1 MYMLRSFFNTPKD
14 CVLTFMRIMMA
25 VVFFPHGA
33 QKLLGWFGG
42 GGFHATMGLFGRM
55 GIPAFAVF
63 LLIFVEFFC
72 PLALF
77 AGFLTRLAA
86 LAIAFDMF
94 MAVMLVHRHVGFFM
108 NWAGKPRPEGYEFH
122 LLAFAVAI
130 PLIIRGGGSLSL
142 DRAIVKAVD
151 AKTQL

>member
-1 MYMLRSFFNTPKD
+1 MLRSFFNTPQD
-14 CVLTFMRIMMA
+14 CVLTFMRMVMA
-25 VVFFPHGA
+25 GVFFPHGA
-33 QKLLGWFGG
+33 QKMLGWFGG
-42 GGFHATMGLFGRM
+42 AGFHATMSNFQRM

-63 LLIFVEFFC
+63 LVIVVEFFC

-108 NWAGKPRPEGYEFH
+108 NWAGRPRLEGYEFH

-130 PLIIRGGGSLSL
+130 PLVIRGGGSLSV